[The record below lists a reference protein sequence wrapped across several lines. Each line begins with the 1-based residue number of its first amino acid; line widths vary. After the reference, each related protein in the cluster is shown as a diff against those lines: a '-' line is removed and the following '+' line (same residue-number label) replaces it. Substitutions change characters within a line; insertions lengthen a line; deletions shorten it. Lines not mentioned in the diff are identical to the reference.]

1 MENDVK
7 DKILVILTGGTICSV
22 ENEVGKRFSDAKNV
36 RIIEHF
42 KSGESPYRDLVD
54 FVPSMP
60 LDILSENM
68 TIAAWN
74 KLLDEF
80 RTGVDW
86 NHYKGIIVLHGTDT
100 LAFTSAMLSIALA
113 GVRIPVC
120 MVSSQLPLKDEKT
133 NGHVNFRASVELIM
147 NGIAPNV
154 YAVYRNSDGQI
165 YVHYGAHL
173 LQCANYSEDF
183 FSADA
188 MRIETPDNACLIGC
202 STDTDVMPIMQFT
215 RLTPCVANIS
225 PFVGINYA
233 TYDLEDIRAVV
244 HGTYHSETV
253 CVERKNGTGE
263 YSTHSILHLI
273 DRCAMKNIPVFLAPC
288 SPTAFKYESTGDALQ
303 SGAFH
308 IEGMTAEMA
317 YVKTLI
323 GCAMDLTGMKLATFV
338 NRSINGEC
346 VYKTAENVQTA
357 CFVEI

>member
-1 MENDVK
+1 MGNEKK

-22 ENEVGKRFSDAKNV
+22 ENEDGKRFSDAKNV

-42 KSGESPYRDLVD
+42 KSGKSPYHDLVD
-54 FVPSMP
+54 FDASMP

-68 TIAAWN
+68 TIAGWN

-80 RTGVDW
+80 RTKVDW
-86 NHYKGIIVLHGTDT
+86 NSYKGIITLHGTDT

-113 GVRIPVC
+113 GVKIPVC

-133 NGHVNFRASVELIM
+133 NGHANFRAAVELIM
-147 NGIAPNV
+147 NGIAPNT

-173 LQCANYSEDF
+173 LQCRNYSDDF

-188 MRIETPDNACLIGC
+188 MRVETPENAKLTGRRADMDEMLIGN
-202 STDTDVMPIMQFT
+202 FT
-215 RLTPCVANIS
+215 ELKPCVANIT

-233 TYDLEDIRAVV
+233 AYDLEGIRAVV

-253 CVERKNGTGE
+253 CVERKNGTGD
-263 YSTHSILHLI
+263 YSEHSILHLI
-273 DRCAMKNIPVFLAPC
+273 DRCAAQNIPVFLAPC
-288 SPTAFKYESTGDALQ
+288 SPTAFRYESTGDALK

-323 GCAMDLTGMKLATFV
+323 GCAMGCTGAALAAFV
-338 NRSINGEC
+338 NHSINGEC
-346 VYKTAENVQTA
+346 VYKVAENA
-357 CFVEI
+357 

>member
-1 MENDVK
+1 MEMK

-22 ENEVGKRFSDAKNV
+22 ENEDGRRFSDAKNV

-42 KSGESPYRDLVD
+42 KSGNSPYRDLVGFD
-54 FVPSMP
+54 VHMP

-74 KLLDEF
+74 MLLDEF
-80 RTGVDW
+80 RTKVDW
-86 NHYKGIIVLHGTDT
+86 NSYKGIIVLHGTDT

-113 GVRIPVC
+113 GVKIPVC
-120 MVSSQLPLKDEKT
+120 MVSSQLPLKDENT
-133 NGHVNFRASVELIM
+133 NGHANFRASVELIM

-154 YAVYRNSDGQI
+154 YAVYRNGDGQI
-165 YVHYGAHL
+165 YAHYGAHL

-188 MRIETPDNACLIGC
+188 MRIETPENADLTGR
-202 STDTDVMPIMQFT
+202 SADTDEMPIMQFT
-215 RLTPCVANIS
+215 ELKPCVANIT

-233 TYDLEDIRAVV
+233 AYDFDGIRAVV

-253 CVERKNGTGE
+253 CVERKNGTGDYSE
-263 YSTHSILHLI
+263 YSILYLI
-273 DRCAMKNIPVFLAPC
+273 DRCAAKNIPVFLAPC

-308 IEGMTAEMA
+308 IEGMTVEMA

-323 GCAMDLTGMKLATFV
+323 GCAMGLNGAELAAFV

-346 VYKTAENVQTA
+346 VYKVSENA
-357 CFVEI
+357 

>member
-1 MENDVK
+1 MEKK

-22 ENEVGKRFSDAKNV
+22 ENEDGKRFSDAKNV

-42 KSGESPYRDLVD
+42 ISGKSPYCDLVD
-54 FVPSMP
+54 FDASMP

-68 TIAAWN
+68 TIASWN
-74 KLLDEF
+74 LLLDEF
-80 RTGVDW
+80 RTKVDW
-86 NHYKGIIVLHGTDT
+86 NAYKGIIVLHGTDT

-113 GVRIPVC
+113 DVKIPVC
-120 MVSSQLPLKDEKT
+120 MVSSQLPLHHDRT
-133 NGHVNFRASVELIM
+133 NGHANFRASIELIM

-165 YVHYGAHL
+165 YAHYGAHL
-173 LQCANYSEDF
+173 LQCANYSDDF

-188 MRIETPDNACLIGC
+188 MRISTPENAVLAGYKPETNEMLINKFGA
-202 STDTDVMPIMQFT
+202 
-215 RLTPCVANIS
+215 LEPCVANIT

-233 TYDLEDIRAVV
+233 AYDLEGIRAVV

-263 YSTHSILHLI
+263 YSEYSILHLI
-273 DRCAMKNIPVFLAPC
+273 DRCAAKNIPVFLAPC

-323 GCAMDLTGMKLATFV
+323 GCAMNLNGAELAAFV
-338 NRSINGEC
+338 NRPVNGEC
-346 VYKTAENVQTA
+346 VYKTAENA
-357 CFVEI
+357 